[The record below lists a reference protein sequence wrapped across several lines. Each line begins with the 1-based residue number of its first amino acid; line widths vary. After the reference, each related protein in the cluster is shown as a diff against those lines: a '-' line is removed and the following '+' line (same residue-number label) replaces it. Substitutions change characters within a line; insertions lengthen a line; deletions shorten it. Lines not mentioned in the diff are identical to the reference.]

1 MAYSNK
7 KFPIKD
13 FLIAAQSTV
22 NLRAKSPLKGVVDL
36 INQEKI
42 AEPLEKGLIRQ
53 NYNLTVF
60 RDGTIRYDATN
71 TPLTHFRPKWIG
83 TSIKNLQDLGYTK
96 DYHGKDLIHDD
107 QTVEIRTQDIVI
119 PLDCAKHL
127 IDVSKYVDMEL
138 EKIYGMSHFYNI
150 SSPKDLLGHLVI
162 GLAPHTSV
170 GITARIIGFTDT
182 QTCFGTPNWHS
193 AKRRDADGDAD
204 SIMLY
209 ADALLNFSKK
219 FLSDKIG
226 GLMDAPLL
234 IQPLV
239 LPHES
244 QPQAHNLE
252 VMEKFPIEFYKTTEL
267 MPKASDVKSVTMV
280 KDRLGKREMYYNSS
294 ICITASKMGC
304 ISLQDVL
311 KDLLMKCCKNV
322 TCHRSFQAPCP
333 HIWRH
338 QSDVLHSPKVLQY
351 LVFLFPQFDHR
362 GLDLCHGNLSYILDP
377 GDF

>member
-1 MAYSNK
+1 
-7 KFPIKD
+7 
-13 FLIAAQSTV
+13 
-22 NLRAKSPLKGVVDL
+22 
-36 INQEKI
+36 
-42 AEPLEKGLIRQ
+42 
-53 NYNLTVF
+53 
-60 RDGTIRYDATN
+60 
-71 TPLTHFRPKWIG
+71 
-83 TSIKNLQDLGYTK
+83 
-96 DYHGKDLIHDD
+96 
-107 QTVEIRTQDIVI
+107 
-119 PLDCAKHL
+119 
-127 IDVSKYVDMEL
+127 MEL

-244 QPQAHNLE
+244 QPQTHFLE
-252 VMEKFPIEFYKTTEL
+252 SGGLLYFQNHTW
-267 MPKASDVKSVTMV
+267 
-280 KDRLGKREMYYNSS
+280 
-294 ICITASKMGC
+294 CI
-304 ISLQDVL
+304 
-311 KDLLMKCCKNV
+311 
-322 TCHRSFQAPCP
+322 
-333 HIWRH
+333 
-338 QSDVLHSPKVLQY
+338 
-351 LVFLFPQFDHR
+351 
-362 GLDLCHGNLSYILDP
+362 
-377 GDF
+377 

>member
-1 MAYSNK
+1 M
-7 KFPIKD
+7 F
-13 FLIAAQSTV
+13 
-22 NLRAKSPLKGVVDL
+22 
-36 INQEKI
+36 
-42 AEPLEKGLIRQ
+42 
-53 NYNLTVF
+53 
-60 RDGTIRYDATN
+60 
-71 TPLTHFRPKWIG
+71 
-83 TSIKNLQDLGYTK
+83 
-96 DYHGKDLIHDD
+96 
-107 QTVEIRTQDIVI
+107 
-119 PLDCAKHL
+119 CAHPP
-127 IDVSKYVDMEL
+127 YVGL

-170 GITARIIGFTDT
+170 GIMARIIGFTDT

-280 KDRLGKREMYYNSS
+280 KDRLGKREMYYGYDFTHDTSVLASSKTRSAYATLTSVPAKLDLQIRNAEIINAVDPNKTVSNIVSTHLVPDIMGNLRSYNSQ
-294 ICITASKMGC
+294 IFRCTKCDRKYRRPPLSKKCVCGNTPIGT
-304 ISLQDVL
+304 ISRAGVEKYLGFAIRLVDKYDVGL
-311 KDLLMKCCKNV
+311 YQRGRIHALADEIK
-322 TCHRSFQAPCP
+322 
-333 HIWRH
+333 
-338 QSDVLHSPKVLQY
+338 
-351 LVFLFPQFDHR
+351 LVFGQSSGDQSL
-362 GLDLCHGNLSYILDP
+362 LS
-377 GDF
+377 DFEN